1 METASIKKL
10 KLNVTN
16 IKSTLLK
23 GNKKLIKIQG
33 SNRKI
38 MDADLRQKE
47 LSNKEKKIETPFVSK
62 FKSTGKKIS
71 QKTGSMFSRIFEV
84 LGLITAGI
92 IINNIKTIIDKVKAI
107 YTDLKEKITNFYED
121 NKGIFDLLGKFINV
135 LKDGV
140 MSLLSLIGG
149 VDVEKQEKEQDET
162 KKMVSELDTDKL
174 KEITEPM
181 TGLIGKIKEALQGKK
196 QIDEPSEEEV
206 KEYGNGYQQYLED
219 NNLQDTVENKA
230 EYNMSLEQNDSQPIE
245 NTSNTGNTTTTTT
258 KTEKISTKKEV
269 SGRFDMKTG
278 KAYINEKEVSADEY
292 NVFANMSM
300 KEKVQK
306 YGQIQKLD
314 TSDNT
319 ELQKLDTSDDTELQ
333 KSNQNQQLNASV
345 NTSDSITPQKDQIS
359 SDNLK
364 YDSNVTEGK
373 QVIVLTKTKEKTRV
387 VPVTVAV

>member
-47 LSNKEKKIETPFVSK
+47 LSNKEKKIETPLVSK

-92 IINNIKTIIDKVKAI
+92 IINNIKTIIDKVKSI
-107 YTDLKEKITNFYED
+107 YKDLQEKITKFYED
-121 NKGIFDLLGKFINV
+121 NKGIFDLLGKFVNV

-140 MSLLSLIGG
+140 MGLLSLIGK

-162 KKMVSELDTDKL
+162 KKMVSELDGDKL
-174 KEITEPM
+174 KKITEPM
-181 TGLIGKIKEALQGKK
+181 TGLMGKIKEALQGKK

-206 KEYGNGYQQYLED
+206 KEYENGYQQYLED
-219 NNLQDTVENKA
+219 NNLQDTTENKA
-230 EYNMSLEQNDSQPIE
+230 EYTMSLEQDNSEPIE
-245 NTSNTGNTTTTTT
+245 DTSKKVTTT
-258 KTEKISTKKEV
+258 KTKKISTKKEV
-269 SGRFDMKTG
+269 SGRIDMKTG
-278 KAYINEKEVSADEY
+278 KTYINEKEVSADEY
-292 NVFANMSM
+292 NVFTNMSM

-306 YGQIQKLD
+306 YGQTQELNING
-314 TSDNT
+314 NT
-319 ELQKLDTSDDTELQ
+319 KIQ
-333 KSNQNQQLNASV
+333 KSNQNQQLNTSV

-364 YDSNVTEGK
+364 YDSNVNEGK
-373 QVIVLTKTKEKTRV
+373 QVIVLTKTKEKIKYVTKP
-387 VPVTVAV
+387 VPV

>member
-47 LSNKEKKIETPFVSK
+47 LSNKEKKIETPLVSK

-107 YTDLKEKITNFYED
+107 YTDLKEKITKFYED

-140 MSLLSLIGG
+140 MGLLSLIGK

-162 KKMVSELDTDKL
+162 KNMVSELDGDKL
-174 KEITEPM
+174 KKITEPM

-196 QIDEPSEEEV
+196 KIDEPSEEEV
-206 KEYGNGYQQYLED
+206 KEYENGYQQYLED
-219 NNLQDTVENKA
+219 NNLEDTTENKA
-230 EYNMSLEQNDSQPIE
+230 EYTMSLEQNNSEFTAGSTE
-245 NTSNTGNTTTTTT
+245 NSSNAGTTTTTTT
-258 KTEKISTKKEV
+258 KTSKTV
-269 SGRFDMKTG
+269 SGRFDTKTG
-278 KAYINEKEVSADEY
+278 KTYINEKEVSAEEY
-292 NVFANMSM
+292 NTFQSMSM
-300 KEKVQK
+300 KEQVQK
-306 YGQIQKLD
+306 YGQTEELS
-314 TSDNT
+314 TSSN
-319 ELQKLDTSDDTELQ
+319 TELQ
-333 KSNQNQQLNASV
+333 KSNQNQQLNTSV
-345 NTSDSITPQKDQIS
+345 NTSDNINPQKDQIS
-359 SDNLK
+359 SDDLK
-364 YDSNVTEGK
+364 YNSNVNEGNT
-373 QVIVLTKTKEKTRV
+373 QVIVMTKTKEKTKV

>member
-1 METASIKKL
+1 MKTASIKKL

-47 LSNKEKKIETPFVSK
+47 LSNKEKKIETPLVSK

-107 YTDLKEKITNFYED
+107 YTDLKEKITKFYED
-121 NKGIFDLLGKFINV
+121 NKGIFDLLGKFVNV

-140 MSLLSLIGG
+140 MGLLSLIGK

-162 KKMVSELDTDKL
+162 KKMVSELDGDKL
-174 KEITEPM
+174 KKITEPM

-196 QIDEPSEEEV
+196 KIDEPSEEEV
-206 KEYGNGYQQYLED
+206 KEYENGYQQYLEN
-219 NNLQDTVENKA
+219 NNLKDTAENKSD
-230 EYNMSLEQNDSQPIE
+230 YNMSLEQNNSELIE
-245 NTSNTGNTTTTTT
+245 NTSKKVTTT
-258 KTEKISTKKEV
+258 KTEKISASKTV
-269 SGRFDMKTG
+269 SGRFDMETG
-278 KAYINEKEVSADEY
+278 KTYINEKEVSADEY

-300 KEKVQK
+300 EEKVQK
-306 YGQIQKLD
+306 YGQ
-314 TSDNT
+314 T
-319 ELQKLDTSDDTELQ
+319 EGLST
-333 KSNQNQQLNASV
+333 SV
-345 NTSDSITPQKDQIS
+345 NTSDTITPQTDKIS

-364 YDSNVTEGK
+364 YNSNVNEGK
-373 QVIVLTKTKEKTRV
+373 QVIVLTKTKEKTKV

>member
-47 LSNKEKKIETPFVSK
+47 LSNKEKKIETPLVSK

-92 IINNIKTIIDKVKAI
+92 IINNIETIINKVKAI
-107 YTDLKEKITNFYED
+107 YKDLKEKITKFYED

-162 KKMVSELDTDKL
+162 KKMVSELDGDKL
-174 KEITEPM
+174 KKITEPM

-196 QIDEPSEEEV
+196 KIDEPSEEEV
-206 KEYGNGYQQYLED
+206 KEYENGYQQYLEN
-219 NNLQDTVENKA
+219 NNLKDTAENKSD
-230 EYNMSLEQNDSQPIE
+230 YNMSLEQNNSEPIE
-245 NTSNTGNTTTTTT
+245 NTSKKVTTT
-258 KTEKISTKKEV
+258 KTEKISASKTV
-269 SGRFDMKTG
+269 SGRVDMKTG
-278 KAYINEKEVSADEY
+278 KTYINEKEVSAEEY
-292 NVFANMSM
+292 NTFQSMSM
-300 KEKVQK
+300 KEQVQK
-306 YGQIQKLD
+306 YGQ
-314 TSDNT
+314 T
-319 ELQKLDTSDDTELQ
+319 EEL
-333 KSNQNQQLNASV
+333 STSV

-364 YDSNVTEGK
+364 YDSNVNEGK
-373 QVIVLTKTKEKTRV
+373 QVIVLTKTKEKIKYVTKT
-387 VPVTVAV
+387 VPV

>member
-47 LSNKEKKIETPFVSK
+47 LSNKEKKIETPLVSK

-107 YTDLKEKITNFYED
+107 YTDLKEKITKFYED

-140 MSLLSLIGG
+140 MGLLSLIGK

-162 KKMVSELDTDKL
+162 KNMVSELDGDKL
-174 KEITEPM
+174 KKITEPM

-206 KEYGNGYQQYLED
+206 KEYENGYQQYLED
-219 NNLQDTVENKA
+219 NKLKDTAENKA
-230 EYNMSLEQNDSQPIE
+230 EYNMSLEKNDSESIE
-245 NTSNTGNTTTTTT
+245 NTSKKVTTT

-278 KAYINEKEVSADEY
+278 KTYINEKEVSADEY

-306 YGQIQKLD
+306 YGQTQELNING
-314 TSDNT
+314 NT
-319 ELQKLDTSDDTELQ
+319 KIQ
-333 KSNQNQQLNASV
+333 KSNQNEQLNISV

-364 YDSNVTEGK
+364 YDSNVNEGK
-373 QVIVLTKTKEKTRV
+373 QVIVLTKTKEKIKYVTKP
-387 VPVTVAV
+387 VPV

>member
-47 LSNKEKKIETPFVSK
+47 LSNKEKKIETPLVSK

-149 VDVEKQEKEQDET
+149 EDVEKQEKEQDET

-196 QIDEPSEEEV
+196 KIDEPSEEEV
-206 KEYGNGYQQYLED
+206 EEYENGYQQYLED
-219 NNLQDTVENKA
+219 NNLQDTTENKA
-230 EYNMSLEQNDSQPIE
+230 EYTMSLEQNDENKKSTDTDKKVVIKEGNSKKNSNSQYL
-245 NTSNTGNTTTTTT
+245 TVDDLQS
-258 KTEKISTKKEV
+258 KISSTKSRIEKLEK
-269 SGRFDMKTG
+269 GEIFDKD
-278 KAYINEKEVSADEY
+278 EKKLT
-292 NVFANMSM
+292 FQKKKLNMY
-300 KEKVQK
+300 E
-306 YGQIQKLD
+306 
-314 TSDNT
+314 T
-319 ELQKLDTSDDTELQ
+319 ELKNRQQVQTESQ
-333 KSNQNQQLNASV
+333 KSNQNQQLNTSV
-345 NTSDSITPQKDQIS
+345 NTNDNINPQKDQIS
-359 SDNLK
+359 SDDLMYN
-364 YDSNVTEGK
+364 SNVNEGNTK
-373 QVIVLTKTKEKTRV
+373 VIVMTKTNQTTRI

>member
-47 LSNKEKKIETPFVSK
+47 LSNKEKKIETPLVSK

-107 YTDLKEKITNFYED
+107 YTDLKEKITKFYED

-149 VDVEKQEKEQDET
+149 EDVEKQEKEQDET

-174 KEITEPM
+174 KKITEPM
-181 TGLIGKIKEALQGKK
+181 TGLMGKIKEALQGKK
-196 QIDEPSEEEV
+196 KIDEPSEEEV
-206 KEYGNGYQQYLED
+206 EEYENGYQQYLED
-219 NNLQDTVENKA
+219 NNLQDTTENKA
-230 EYNMSLEQNDSQPIE
+230 EYTMSLEQNDE
-245 NTSNTGNTTTTTT
+245 NKKSIDKKVEIKEGNSKKNSNSKDLTVDDLQS
-258 KTEKISTKKEV
+258 KISSTKSRIEKLEK
-269 SGRFDMKTG
+269 GEIFDKD
-278 KAYINEKEVSADEY
+278 EK
-292 NVFANMSM
+292 
-300 KEKVQK
+300 
-306 YGQIQKLD
+306 KLD
-314 TSDNT
+314 FQKKKLNMYET
-319 ELQKLDTSDDTELQ
+319 ELKNRQQVQTESQ

-345 NTSDSITPQKDQIS
+345 NTIDNIIPQKDQIS

-364 YDSNVTEGK
+364 YDSNITERK
-373 QVIVLTKTKEKTRV
+373 QVIVLTKTKEKIKYVTKP
-387 VPVTVAV
+387 VPV

>member
-47 LSNKEKKIETPFVSK
+47 LSNKEKKIETPLVSK

-71 QKTGSMFSRIFEV
+71 KKTGSMFSRIFEV

-107 YTDLKEKITNFYED
+107 YTDLKEKITKFYED
-121 NKGIFDLLGKFINV
+121 NKGIFDLLGKFVNV

-140 MSLLSLIGG
+140 MGLLSLIGK

-162 KKMVSELDTDKL
+162 KKMVSELDGDKL
-174 KEITEPM
+174 KKITEPM
-181 TGLIGKIKEALQGKK
+181 TGLMGKIKEALQGKK

-206 KEYGNGYQQYLED
+206 KEYENGYQQYLED
-219 NNLQDTVENKA
+219 NNLQDTTENKA
-230 EYNMSLEQNDSQPIE
+230 EYTMSLEQDNSEPIE
-245 NTSNTGNTTTTTT
+245 DTSKKVTTT

-269 SGRFDMKTG
+269 SGRIDMKTG
-278 KAYINEKEVSADEY
+278 KTYINEKEVSADEY

-306 YGQIQKLD
+306 YGQTQELNING
-314 TSDNT
+314 NT
-319 ELQKLDTSDDTELQ
+319 KIQ
-333 KSNQNQQLNASV
+333 KSNQN
-345 NTSDSITPQKDQIS
+345 
-359 SDNLK
+359 
-364 YDSNVTEGK
+364 
-373 QVIVLTKTKEKTRV
+373 
-387 VPVTVAV
+387 

>member
-47 LSNKEKKIETPFVSK
+47 LSNKEKKIETPLVSK

-92 IINNIKTIIDKVKAI
+92 IINNIKTIIDKVKSI
-107 YTDLKEKITNFYED
+107 YKDLQEKITKFYED

-149 VDVEKQEKEQDET
+149 EDVEKQEKEQDET

-196 QIDEPSEEEV
+196 KIDEPSEEEV
-206 KEYGNGYQQYLED
+206 KEYENGYQQYLED
-219 NNLQDTVENKA
+219 NNLQDTTENKA
-230 EYNMSLEQNDSQPIE
+230 EYTMSLEQDNSETTED
-245 NTSNTGNTTTTTT
+245 TSKKVTTTTNTQ
-258 KTEKISTKKEV
+258 KISTERKV
-269 SGRFDMKTG
+269 SGRLDIKTG
-278 KAYINEKEVSADEY
+278 KTYINEKEVSADEY
-292 NVFANMSM
+292 NAFQSMSM
-300 KEKVQK
+300 KEQVQK

-319 ELQKLDTSDDTELQ
+319 ELQK
-333 KSNQNQQLNASV
+333 SNQNQQLNTSV
-345 NTSDSITPQKDQIS
+345 NTSDNINPQKDQIS
-359 SDNLK
+359 SDDLK
-364 YDSNVTEGK
+364 YDSNVNEGNT
-373 QVIVLTKTKEKTRV
+373 QVIVMKKTTERTKI

>member
-38 MDADLRQKE
+38 MDADLREKE
-47 LSNKEKKIETPFVSK
+47 LSNKEKKIETPLVSK

-71 QKTGSMFSRIFEV
+71 KKTGSMFSRIFEV

-149 VDVEKQEKEQDET
+149 EDVEKQEKEQDET

-196 QIDEPSEEEV
+196 KIDEPSEEEV
-206 KEYGNGYQQYLED
+206 KEYENGYQQYLED
-219 NNLQDTVENKA
+219 NKLKDTAENKA
-230 EYNMSLEQNDSQPIE
+230 EYNMSLEKNDSESIE
-245 NTSNTGNTTTTTT
+245 NTSKKVTTT

-278 KAYINEKEVSADEY
+278 KTYINEKEVSADEY

-306 YGQIQKLD
+306 YGQTQELNING
-314 TSDNT
+314 NT
-319 ELQKLDTSDDTELQ
+319 KIQ
-333 KSNQNQQLNASV
+333 KSNQNEQLNTSV
-345 NTSDSITPQKDQIS
+345 NTSDSIIPQKDQIS

-364 YDSNVTEGK
+364 YDSNVNEGK
-373 QVIVLTKTKEKTRV
+373 QVIVLTKTKEKIKYVTKP
-387 VPVTVAV
+387 VPV

>member
-47 LSNKEKKIETPFVSK
+47 LSNKEKKIETPLVSK

-149 VDVEKQEKEQDET
+149 EDVEKQEKEQDET

-174 KEITEPM
+174 KKITEPM
-181 TGLIGKIKEALQGKK
+181 TGLMGKIKEALQGKK
-196 QIDEPSEEEV
+196 KIDEPSEEEV
-206 KEYGNGYQQYLED
+206 EEYENGYQQYLED
-219 NNLQDTVENKA
+219 NNLQDTTENKA
-230 EYNMSLEQNDSQPIE
+230 EYTMSLEQNDE
-245 NTSNTGNTTTTTT
+245 NKKSIDKKVEIKEGNSKKNSNSKDLTVDDLQS
-258 KTEKISTKKEV
+258 KISSTKSRIEKLEK
-269 SGRFDMKTG
+269 GEIFDKD
-278 KAYINEKEVSADEY
+278 EK
-292 NVFANMSM
+292 
-300 KEKVQK
+300 
-306 YGQIQKLD
+306 KLD
-314 TSDNT
+314 FQKKKLNMYET
-319 ELQKLDTSDDTELQ
+319 ELKNRQQVQTESQ

-345 NTSDSITPQKDQIS
+345 NTIDNIIPQKDQIS

-364 YDSNVTEGK
+364 YDSNITERK
-373 QVIVLTKTKEKTRV
+373 QVIVLTKTKEKIKYVTKP
-387 VPVTVAV
+387 VPV